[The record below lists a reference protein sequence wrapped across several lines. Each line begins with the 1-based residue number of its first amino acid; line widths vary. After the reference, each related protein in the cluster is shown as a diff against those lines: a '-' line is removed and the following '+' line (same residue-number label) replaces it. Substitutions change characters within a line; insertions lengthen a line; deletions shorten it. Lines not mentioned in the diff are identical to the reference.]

1 MTAPLRAQA
10 RAGENLAQTTL
21 LTDAN
26 QFFIK
31 RLQVFNWGT
40 FSNIHDIP
48 ISQKGFLFVGASGS
62 GKSTLLDAMV
72 TLLYPNPNYNAAAR
86 EGDQRRGDRT
96 ILSYVRG
103 AWSTQTE
110 ADGSGASRTVTQYLR
125 PKATFSAI
133 ALTFGDLTGVEV
145 TLMLVAAIKKSVN
158 DESGVRKRYYILEGG
173 YDFNAEDFEGFARS
187 AFDWRWLKKT
197 LPAGEAYDTF
207 TAYSDAFCRLFGI
220 RDKTALKL
228 LAKAQSV
235 KNLGDLNQFLRTF
248 MLEEPE
254 TIELANRLVEEF
266 TDLAEAHE
274 AVVTERKKAELLT
287 RGKAQWE
294 ARGLALEK
302 AQRLSREAAA
312 VAWWRWRTE
321 CALLEADRPAAVKRL
336 DEAERKLTVAC
347 EKEAAALALV
357 DELKRRHYMSGGERI
372 EHLKTESRRTQT
384 QLEQT
389 TKRRAHVEAQTT
401 VLGEPIPTSLRGWLE
416 LADRMRV
423 FIDESSALAQK
434 RRDERDELVAK
445 RRELEKEFTETAAEV
460 RAMRERPS
468 NIPAKNLAMRTALAQ
483 ALSLPEEALPF
494 AGELIEVKKAEARWQ
509 GAIER
514 VLHNFAL
521 SILVADENYEAFSE
535 LVERENLGGRLVYLR
550 VRKAKPLLEGFR
562 PRSIPSKLN
571 LAGGPWTNWLENEL
585 DRRFSYLCADNMD
598 EFRRADQAVTV
609 MGQVKHSAER
619 HEKDDRSSVSDRR
632 RWVTGFSNAEKLAL
646 FEETA
651 AKLAAAIEETKK
663 AIGALE
669 AQAGDLAKK
678 EAAAQFVINCDW
690 QEIDVDSLRTKARG
704 IEKDLAALLEANVEL
719 KALEEEI
726 AKAQAEYG
734 KRRELT
740 GAAQS
745 SADRM
750 RDALGDLEGKLKDAE
765 KELEKLADAA
775 EPPDDETAAAV
786 EARAHA
792 FAEGVRLS
800 TLDRCRSSVQISI
813 SNEENAA
820 KSAAFAAETNLIA
833 VFEEFLK
840 NWPAYESELRATV
853 EYAKDFMALLERIEA
868 DGLPRHEKRFRELL
882 ERQSLQNFAD
892 LNMELKRA
900 RQNILE
906 RMEVVNASL
915 EDAPF
920 SRLAEGTSHL
930 RIEVK
935 DTRQPDAEEFRT
947 AMGELIEG
955 AWSDLDAEQAETRFA
970 KAQDIVK
977 KLDPSN
983 RDYVRWREL
992 VLDVRNQMSFTAY
1005 ELDQNGNV
1013 IETYLSGSGKSGGQR
1028 QKLTTTC
1035 LAAALRYQLGNSEEG
1050 LPAFAPVILDEAF
1063 DKADSEFTDISMNIF
1078 RRFNFQMI
1086 VATPEKSIM
1095 TLEPYI
1101 GGAFYVVMRDRRYS
1115 SGVSVAYDEEKE
1127 RLEIERVASG
1137 EYAAEAAPAFDSEEA
1152 PHAPD
1157 KVARTHEADRP
1168 KAALLEP
1175 QPEPVVPSLFE

>member
-1 MTAPLRAQA
+1 MTAMLRADA
-10 RAGENLAQTTL
+10 SSGGNLPQVTL
-21 LTDAN
+21 LTGAN

-48 ISQKGFLFVGASGS
+48 ISKKGFLFVGASGS

-110 ADGSGASRTVTQYLR
+110 ADASGASRTVTQYLR

-145 TLMLVAAIKKSVN
+145 TLMLVAAIKKSAN

-207 TAYSDAFCRLFGI
+207 AAYSDAFCRLFGI

-266 TDLAEAHE
+266 TNLAEAHE

-302 AQRLSREAAA
+302 AERLSREAAA

-321 CALLEADRPAAVKRL
+321 CALLDSDRPAAVRRL
-336 DEAERKLTVAC
+336 YEAERKLAVAR

-372 EHLKTESRRTQT
+372 EHLKSESRRTQT

-389 TKRRAHVEAQTT
+389 SKRRAHVELQTA
-401 VLGEPIPTSLRGWLE
+401 VLGEPIPTSMRAWLE

-483 ALSLPEEALPF
+483 ALSLPEDALPF
-494 AGELIEVKKAEARWQ
+494 AGELIEVKKSEARWQ

-550 VRKAKPLLEGFR
+550 VRKTKPLLEGFR

-571 LAGGPWTNWLENEL
+571 LAEGPWTNWLENEL
-585 DRRFSYLCADNMD
+585 DRRFSYLCADDMD
-598 EFRRADQAVTV
+598 EFRRVDQAVTV

-651 AKLAAAIEETKK
+651 ANLARSIEETKK

-690 QEIDVDSLRTKARG
+690 QEIDVDSLRANANA
-704 IEKDLAALLEANVEL
+704 IHKDLTALLEENTEL
-719 KALEEEI
+719 KDLEEQITRALEEYE
-726 AKAQAEYG
+726 
-734 KRRELT
+734 RRQTLT
-740 GAAQS
+740 L
-745 SADRM
+745 SASGSLANM
-750 RDALGDLEGKLKDAE
+750 RKDLQDLEGRLQDAGRKLD
-765 KELEKLADAA
+765 KLALTSA
-775 EPPDDETAAAV
+775 EPDEEALAAV
-786 EARAHA
+786 EARADKFDSGIRLKTLESFQS
-792 FAEGVRLS
+792 FAGNR
-800 TLDRCRSSVQISI
+800 ISK
-813 SNEENAA
+813 EENIERN
-820 KSAAFAAETNLIA
+820 AAFAAEKELES
-833 VFEEFLK
+833 VFAEFLR
-840 NWPAYESELRATV
+840 NWPAYESELRAKV
-853 EYAKDFMALLERIEA
+853 EYAKDFMTLLERIEA

-882 ERQSLQNFAD
+882 EKQSLQNFAD
-892 LNMELKRA
+892 LNRELDHA

-915 EDAPF
+915 ENAPF

-935 DTRQPDAEEFRT
+935 NTRQPDAEEFRR
-947 AMGELIEG
+947 AVGEIIDG
-955 AWSDLDAEQAETRFA
+955 AWSDLDAEQAEVRFA
-970 KAQDIVK
+970 KAQDIVQ

-983 RDYVRWREL
+983 RDTVRWREL
-992 VLDVRNQMSFTAY
+992 VLDVRNQMNFIAS
-1005 ELDQNGNV
+1005 ERDQNDNI

-1137 EYAAEAAPAFDSEEA
+1137 EFAPEPAPASTREDEVDA
-1152 PHAPD
+1152 PAEVD
-1157 KVARTHEADRP
+1157 RTREVERH
-1168 KAALLEP
+1168 KAAALEP
-1175 QPEPVVPSLFE
+1175 QSEPVLPSLFE